1 MKKNI
6 KVVVRKPKLS
16 TTIPDKVGPTKLP
29 RKFDDA
35 HIPEENT
42 IAKQNYLFMEWSNG
56 FYQLMFIFYMQ
67 SLTQCIV
74 SENTNNKL
82 T

>member
-6 KVVVRKPKLS
+6 KVVARKPKLS
-16 TTIPDKVGPTKLP
+16 TKIPDKVGPTKLP

-42 IAKQNYLFMEWSNG
+42 IAKQNYLFMD
-56 FYQLMFIFYMQ
+56 
-67 SLTQCIV
+67 
-74 SENTNNKL
+74 
-82 T
+82 